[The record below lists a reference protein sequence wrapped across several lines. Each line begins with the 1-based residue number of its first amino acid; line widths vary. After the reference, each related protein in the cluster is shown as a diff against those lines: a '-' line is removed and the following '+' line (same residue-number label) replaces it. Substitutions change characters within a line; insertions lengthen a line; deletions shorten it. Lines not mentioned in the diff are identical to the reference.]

1 MVDTSASP
9 DASSAAGASATSCE
23 MTMSVTSSLLSC
35 SWRIRVCETR
45 KTQWVKRCKHLS
57 VFPRTHAVMVRL
69 ACTVASEGQ
78 Q

>member
-9 DASSAAGASATSCE
+9 DASSAAGASATNCE
-23 MTMSVTSSLLSC
+23 MTMSGTSSLLSC
-35 SWRIRVCETR
+35 RGRIKVCATC
-45 KTQWVKRCKHLS
+45 KTQWVKRCQHLS
-57 VFPRTHAVMVRL
+57 VFPGTHADMVRL